1 MFVKVMYLK
10 DNGYYSGGGYAYS
23 TKLPL
28 VQGDLVIAPT
38 AKNPRQRALVKEI
51 NLPKP
56 TFVCR
61 EITEYDPEAGI
72 PAVQPL

>member
-10 DNGYYSGGGYAYS
+10 DNGYYSGSGYAYS

-56 TFVCR
+56 AFVCR

>member
-1 MFVKVMYLK
+1 MAARQFAVGDGDDLV
-10 DNGYYSGGGYAYS
+10 GVVGQ
-23 TKLPL
+23 L

-56 TFVCR
+56 AFVCR

>member
-10 DNGYYSGGGYAYS
+10 ENGYYSGCGYAYS

-56 TFVCR
+56 AFVCR

-72 PAVQPL
+72 PVVQPL